1 MDPEGEKTNKNK
13 TKSKENKK
21 PQTCKHNI
29 ANEER
34 NMIFSCHNTI
44 SAQLKKKT
52 FQPRSLSR
60 KMLEDEKTQR
70 YCLSHSLLSFFFFFL
85 YCMKRKLSFQI
96 SYFGRQRVCQSLDKS
111 GKGSD
116 ILNTKR
122 RHWPHSDIW
131 TAATGR
137 SSRLWNSKSPW

>member
-1 MDPEGEKTNKNK
+1 MDPGGKKTNKK
-13 TKSKENKK
+13 KRKQKENKK

-29 ANEER
+29 AHEER

-44 SAQLKKKT
+44 SAQLKKLS
-52 FQPRSLSR
+52 SLVR
-60 KMLEDEKTQR
+60 FVEKCRRLKKHKDIVYPTR
-70 YCLSHSLLSFFFFFL
+70 FCLFFFFFL

-116 ILNTKR
+116 VLNTKR

-137 SSRLWNSKSPW
+137 SARLRSPKSPWK